1 MTSTTDLS
9 QSHDA
14 GHAVPAGFD
23 PTDPD
28 INVVAIPH
36 EQFRA
41 MRATEPIRW
50 VEQGPE
56 AAAGFLGPAAEGY
69 WAVTKHADIA
79 AISKDSKHFSTSVN
93 GAIIRFAPEMTRDQV
108 EMQSVMMINQDDP
121 SHGNLRRIISRGFTP
136 RAVNG
141 LKDALAAAAHQ
152 IAEDARAKGTGCF
165 VEDIA
170 SELPLQAIADLLGV
184 PQEDR
189 RKLFHWSN
197 QMLSYD
203 DPEIEGDAEGAS
215 VEILNYF
222 MPIAEDRKA
231 NPGDDIVSKLVNAGE
246 DGEGLTSDEFGFFV
260 ILLTVAGNE
269 TSRNSITHGMK
280 AFFDHPDQWEL
291 FKAERPETAVDE
303 IIRWATPVTVFQR
316 TAIED
321 VEIGGVQ
328 VRKGQRV
335 GIFYGSGNFDEEVFD
350 DPFTF
355 DITRDPN
362 PHLAFGGHGAHYCIG
377 ANLARLTVGL
387 MFNAIADTIPDI
399 RLVSDPRRLRH
410 SWINGIKEMRVAYV

>member
-1 MTSTTDLS
+1 MTAESIA
-9 QSHDA
+9 HV
-14 GHAVPAGFD
+14 VPDGFD

-28 INVVAIPH
+28 VILGAVPH
-36 EQFRA
+36 EEFEALRA
-41 MRATEPIRW
+41 HEPIHW

-56 AAAGFLGPAAEGY
+56 AAAGFIGEGAQGY
-69 WAVTKHADIA
+69 WALTTHADILA
-79 AISKDSKHFSTSVN
+79 VSKNSKDFSTSIN
-93 GAIIRFAPEMTRDQV
+93 GAIIRFAPEMTREQV
-108 EMQSVMMINQDDP
+108 DLQSVMLLNQDDP
-121 SHGNLRRIISRGFTP
+121 GHGALRRIISRGFTP
-136 RAVNG
+136 RAIG
-141 LKDALAAAAHQ
+141 SLKDALAAAAAH
-152 IAEDARAKGTGCF
+152 IAEEARAKGTGCF
-165 VEDIA
+165 VEDVA

-189 RKLFHWSN
+189 RKLFDWSN

-203 DPEIEGDAEGAS
+203 DPEIEGDPESAS

-231 NPGDDIVSKLVNAGE
+231 NPRKDIVTQLVTAGE

-291 FKAERPETAVDE
+291 YKSQRPETAVDE

-316 TAIED
+316 TALADLELS
-321 VEIGGVQ
+321 GVQ
-328 VRKGQRV
+328 IKKHQRV
-335 GIFYGSGNFDEEVFD
+335 GMFYGSGNFDDAVFEQ
-350 DPFTF
+350 PFEF
-355 DITRDPN
+355 NILRDPN

-377 ANLARLTVGL
+377 ANLARMTVGL
-387 MFNAIADTIPDI
+387 MFNAIADTLPDI
-399 RLVSDPRRLRH
+399 SLLSDPRRLRS
-410 SWINGIKEMRVAYV
+410 SWINGIKEMQVSYV

>member
-1 MTSTTDLS
+1 MTAQPDSLDLP
-9 QSHDA
+9 
-14 GHAVPAGFD
+14 VGFD
-23 PTDPD
+23 PTEPD
-28 INVVAIPH
+28 VNLAAIPH
-36 EQFRA
+36 EELGVLRRA
-41 MRATEPIRW
+41 APVHW
-50 VEQGPE
+50 VEQTAE
-56 AAAGFLGPAAEGY
+56 ASAGFVAEGAKGY
-69 WAVTKHADIA
+69 WAITRHADIA

-93 GAIIRFAPEMTRDQV
+93 GAIIRFAPDMTRDQV

-121 SHGNLRRIISRGFTP
+121 GHGNLRRIISRGFTP
-136 RAVNG
+136 RAIGG
-141 LKDALAAAAHQ
+141 LRDALAAAAVR
-152 IAEDARAKGTGCF
+152 IAEDAREKGTGCF
-165 VEDIA
+165 VEDVA

-203 DPEIEGDAEGAS
+203 DPEIEGDPEAAS

-222 MPIAEDRKA
+222 MPIAEERKA
-231 NPGDDIVSKLVNAGE
+231 NPQDDIVSKLVTVGE

-291 FKAERPETAVDE
+291 YKKERPATAVDE
-303 IIRWATPVTVFQR
+303 IIRWATPVSVFQR
-316 TAIED
+316 TALADVMVGD
-321 VEIGGVQ
+321 VEV
-328 VRKGQRV
+328 KKDQRV
-335 GIFYGSGNFDEEVFD
+335 GIFYASGNFDDEVFE

-355 DITRDPN
+355 DIMRDPN

-387 MFNAIADTIPDI
+387 MFEAIADTIPDI
-399 RLVSDPRRLRH
+399 SLVEDPRRLRH
-410 SWINGIKEMRVAYV
+410 SWINGIKEMQVKYA

>member
-1 MTSTTDLS
+1 MS
-9 QSHDA
+9 
-14 GHAVPAGFD
+14 VPEGFD
-23 PTDPD
+23 PTEPD
-28 INVVAIPH
+28 VLLHARPDAEFKALRETAPVHWVA
-36 EQFRA
+36 
-41 MRATEPIRW
+41 
-50 VEQGPE
+50 QGPE
-56 AAAGFLGPAAEGY
+56 AAAGFIDEGADGY
-69 WAVTKHADIA
+69 WAITRHADIA
-79 AISKDSKHFSTSVN
+79 AISKNGKDFSTSVN
-93 GAIIRFAPEMTRDQV
+93 GAIIRFAPDMTRDQV
-108 EMQSVMMINQDDP
+108 ELQKVMMINQDDP
-121 SHGNLRRIISRGFTP
+121 GHGNLRRIISRGFTP
-136 RAVNG
+136 RAVG
-141 LKDALAAAAHQ
+141 SLKDALAAAATQ
-152 IAEDARAKGTGCF
+152 IAEDARAKGAGCF

-203 DPEIEGDAEGAS
+203 DPEIEGDAEAAS

-222 MPIAEDRKA
+222 MPIAEERKV
-231 NPGDDIVSKLVNAGE
+231 NPKDDIVSKLVNAGE

-280 AFFDHPDQWEL
+280 AFFDHPDQWEIY
-291 FKAERPETAVDE
+291 KSQRPETAVDE
-303 IIRWATPVTVFQR
+303 IIRWATPVNVFQR
-316 TAIED
+316 TALDD

-335 GIFYGSGNFDEEVFD
+335 GIFYGSGNFDEEVFE
-350 DPFTF
+350 DPYTF
-355 DITRDPN
+355 NILREDN

-377 ANLARLTVGL
+377 ANLARLTVSL

-399 RLVSDPRRLRH
+399 SLVSDPRRLRH
-410 SWINGIKEMRVAYV
+410 SWINGIKEMQVKYV